1 MSTAD
6 ASTPHA
12 GPSSAPSG
20 PEHDATA
27 AAHPAHT
34 PHTSGR
40 TPSPA
45 QVSPVSWIY
54 LAICAVL
61 VSLNLRTLYSS
72 LSAILPEVM
81 AATGLSGA
89 GVTVLTTV
97 PVTLLG
103 VFAPLAP
110 VLARRIGAWQVL
122 FVAMLLLTVGMLI
135 RALPP
140 FGSAPLATLLTGTVI
155 SGLAIALSNV
165 VLPSIV
171 KQDFR
176 NHIGLM
182 SGLYTTCVAGSAAF
196 GAALTFP
203 ALESSGSWNIALG
216 LWALPALA
224 VAGLLIPVILRHRSR
239 AHLATS
245 TSGRSPMTSAIAW
258 QITVMMVFQSMMS
271 FPIFAWLAPILRERG
286 MDGTAAGLVIA
297 LNVLLQMSGSLVA
310 PILAARIRSQ
320 SLLNASMAL
329 LTGIGWVLCIIGPLQ
344 GVWVWAALLGLGQG
358 SLTALALTMI
368 SLRSHSTHMALR
380 VSGMMQGLGYG
391 LGSAGTLLV
400 GQILTA
406 TGDVTPVATLF
417 AATSL
422 ACAVFGWLAGRPRLI
437 QE

>member
-1 MSTAD
+1 MSIAD
-6 ASTPHA
+6 APAPRPVGTSDPTTST
-12 GPSSAPSG
+12 GSTSA
-20 PEHDATA
+20 T
-27 AAHPAHT
+27 
-34 PHTSGR
+34 

-54 LAICAVL
+54 LAVCAIL

-72 LSAILPEVM
+72 LSAILTEVT
-81 AATGLSGA
+81 AATGLSGGA
-89 GVTVLTTV
+89 VTVLTTV

-103 VFAPLAP
+103 LFAPLAP

-122 FVAMLLLTVGMLI
+122 FTAMLLLTAGLLI

-224 VAGLLIPVILRHRSR
+224 VAGLLVPVVLRHRSR

-245 TSGRSPMTSAIAW
+245 TTGPSPLTSAIAW
-258 QITVMMVFQSMMS
+258 QITLMMVFQSMMS
-271 FPIFAWLAPILRERG
+271 FPIFAWLAPILRDRG

-297 LNVLLQMSGSLVA
+297 LNVLLQMPGSLLA
-310 PILAARIRSQ
+310 PILAARLRSQ
-320 SLLNASMAL
+320 SVLNASMAL
-329 LTGIGWVLCIIGPLQ
+329 LTGVGWVLCIIGPLD
-344 GVWVWAALLGLGQG
+344 GVWVWASLLGLGQG

-391 LGSAGTLLV
+391 LGSSGTLLV

-406 TGDVTPVATLF
+406 SGNVTPVAVLF
-417 AATSL
+417 SAT
-422 ACAVFGWLAGRPRLI
+422 AVGAVVFGWLAGRPRLI